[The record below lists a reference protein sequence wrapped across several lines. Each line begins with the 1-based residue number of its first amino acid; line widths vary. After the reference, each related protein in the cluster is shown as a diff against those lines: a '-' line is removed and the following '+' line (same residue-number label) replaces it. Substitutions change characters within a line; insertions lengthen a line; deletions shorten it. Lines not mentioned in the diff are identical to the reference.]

1 MNAPTGRNS
10 SVSVRERA
18 MAASDF
24 PNSFPMA
31 VNVMTTRKK
40 SNASS
45 VQPRNP
51 ATTAAR
57 RSSATGRA
65 AVIGVPRE
73 WPLDYTG
80 ARRPAAPA
88 PVVVFRPRGQNGAAR
103 PAVAVINLRFHGEHA
118 NVLQPGDT
126 AVVAA
131 ATSKLRATLGASD
144 VVTIV
149 DSSATAT
156 AVAQAEA
163 DGNPC
168 DNACARAVARRLGAR
183 WVAKGTISNLSN
195 LVWLLSADLQ
205 IG

>member
-57 RSSATGRA
+57 R
-65 AVIGVPRE
+65 
-73 WPLDYTG
+73 
-80 ARRPAAPA
+80 
-88 PVVVFRPRGQNGAAR
+88 
-103 PAVAVINLRFHGEHA
+103 
-118 NVLQPGDT
+118 
-126 AVVAA
+126 
-131 ATSKLRATLGASD
+131 
-144 VVTIV
+144 
-149 DSSATAT
+149 
-156 AVAQAEA
+156 
-163 DGNPC
+163 
-168 DNACARAVARRLGAR
+168 LGAR

-195 LVWLLSADLQ
+195 LVWLLSADLLDVTTGRAVLADSYEIKGEAARMAPGAAHMFAQ
-205 IG
+205 RIEKTAAGALR